1 MNKKVM
7 DREFLRDVVEEYN
20 RVNLLLGESSISF
33 MNHGYSPSYKIISE
47 DDFIFKNQISLYLNM
62 FDGIDSKDKRILE
75 VGCGRGGGISSIK
88 KYLETDKLFACDI
101 NKLNIEYCKNNHDK
115 SIEFKVSDAHK
126 LEYPDSFFDILVSVE
141 SSHCY
146 HGPKLFFSEVH
157 RVLKPGGIFL
167 YTDCGKNIKRFSTEA
182 SMFTVIKKED
192 ITENVRQSCLED
204 YEKWKLLILDEKI
217 KEKFTRIALSQAEE
231 YGKGSDLYLKYIAI
245 NKGLGDE
252 NEQT

>member
-1 MNKKVM
+1 MSKQISN
-7 DREFLRDVVEEYN
+7 EFLRDVVEEYN
-20 RVNLLLGESSISF
+20 KVNLLLGKSNISF
-33 MNHGYSPSYKIISE
+33 MNHGYSPSSEIISE

-62 FDGIDSKDKRILE
+62 FSGIDYKGKTILE
-75 VGCGRGGGISSIK
+75 VGCGRGGGISAIK
-88 KYLETDKLFACDI
+88 KYLDIDKLFACDI

-126 LEYPDSFFDILVSVE
+126 LEYPNSFFDILISVE

-146 HGPKLFFSEVH
+146 HEPKSFFSEVS

-182 SMFTVIKKED
+182 SMFTDLQKED
-192 ITENVRQSCLED
+192 ITKNVRQSCLED
-204 YEKWKLLILDEKI
+204 YEKWKLLILDEGI
-217 KEKFTRIALSQAEE
+217 KEKFTRIAFSQAEE
-231 YGKGSDLYLKYIAI
+231 YGKESEMYLKYIAT
-245 NKGLGDE
+245 NKGLEDK